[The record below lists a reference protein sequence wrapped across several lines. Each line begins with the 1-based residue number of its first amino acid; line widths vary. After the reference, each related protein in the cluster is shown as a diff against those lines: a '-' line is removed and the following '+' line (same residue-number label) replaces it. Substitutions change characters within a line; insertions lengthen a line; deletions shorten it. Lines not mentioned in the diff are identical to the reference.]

1 MIKTNSCS
9 RRQFI
14 GGARAATAPGA
25 GRSGFLLRT
34 SALYVAV
41 VTGLLLAA
49 LQAGR
54 ASEKS
59 DQPVAP
65 ITAGQRMFTCAH
77 SFHAFVYRI
86 VGEMA
91 KAAGIKD
98 HQSVGLSGIGGSRV
112 FQHWDVAEEKNQCK
126 AALSAGKVDV
136 LTLSPIWL
144 PDVGIEK
151 FAKLGL
157 DHNPN
162 FRVTVQE
169 FWLPND
175 EYVPVYPLQVRKTP
189 KVDHDATDLAELRK
203 AQARY
208 DHDMDEYCRDI
219 NKRLGKDVIVTVP
232 VGQAAVALR
241 EKIVAGQAPGLKK
254 QWDLFRDPWG
264 HPQAPLQVLD
274 GYCHFA
280 VIYRRS
286 PVGLPVAGD
295 LAKMKDLS
303 EDEKGKLN
311 RLLQELAWDAVCH
324 HPMGGVGAPA
334 AESPA
339 SPPAKSPGQPASV
352 LPNLNQL
359 TDAEKSA
366 GWKLLFDGTT
376 TTGWRNFGKE
386 TISQGWRVMDGALCR
401 VDKTAGDIITTEE
414 FDNFIFELDYKVPPH
429 ANSGIMPRVSEDE
442 KRAPFTGI
450 EYQLLDNTDPKGD
463 PQKSGWAYALYQ
475 PPLDPQTGK
484 PQDATKPVGEW
495 NHVKIIYRGPH
506 VEHWMNGVKYC
517 EFEIGSDDFNQRVAA
532 SKFVKW
538 PKFAKNSKGHIAL
551 QGDHGDICFANIKLL
566 PLPAK

>member
-1 MIKTNSCS
+1 MFRQQRYVFPLKTL
-9 RRQFI
+9 
-14 GGARAATAPGA
+14 AAC
-25 GRSGFLLRT
+25 
-34 SALYVAV
+34 VAV
-41 VTGLLLAA
+41 VTGCLLESP
-49 LQAGR
+49 QATC

-59 DQPVAP
+59 DQPAAP

-77 SFHAFVYRI
+77 SFHVFVYRI
-86 VGEMA
+86 VDEMA
-91 KAAGIKD
+91 KAAGIQD
-98 HQSVGLSGIGGSRV
+98 HQSVGISRIGGSRV
-112 FQHWDVAEEKNQCK
+112 FQHWDVAEEKNECK

-144 PDVGIEK
+144 PDAGIEK

-219 NKRLGKDVIVTVP
+219 NKRLGRDVIVTVP

-241 EKIVAGQAPGLKK
+241 EKIVAGRAPGLKK

-295 LAKMKDLS
+295 LAKMKDLG

-311 RLLQELAWDAVCH
+311 RLLQELAWDAVSH
-324 HPMGGVGAPA
+324 HPMSGVM
-334 AESPA
+334 
-339 SPPAKSPGQPASV
+339 AKS
-352 LPNLNQL
+352 
-359 TDAEKSA
+359 E
-366 GWKLLFDGTT
+366 
-376 TTGWRNFGKE
+376 
-386 TISQGWRVMDGALCR
+386 
-401 VDKTAGDIITTEE
+401 
-414 FDNFIFELDYKVPPH
+414 
-429 ANSGIMPRVSEDE
+429 
-442 KRAPFTGI
+442 
-450 EYQLLDNTDPKGD
+450 
-463 PQKSGWAYALYQ
+463 
-475 PPLDPQTGK
+475 
-484 PQDATKPVGEW
+484 
-495 NHVKIIYRGPH
+495 
-506 VEHWMNGVKYC
+506 
-517 EFEIGSDDFNQRVAA
+517 
-532 SKFVKW
+532 SK
-538 PKFAKNSKGHIAL
+538 
-551 QGDHGDICFANIKLL
+551 
-566 PLPAK
+566 